1 MSKLENPAEGNQPS
15 VGDGKDT
22 HRKEATGTNSKHLK
36 QDQPRSQHSTKRQSS
51 VVKETISSPIIEIPD
66 LTEVDTNVEP
76 VESPRGFAFE
86 GHEDG
91 KPESDIE
98 GGGLG
103 AADNAQGY
111 DEYLPSAA
119 QQERQEQE
127 DVLDG
132 DVMVW
137 ETGTKAQKGHRRQQ
151 RGQEAPPVEPIN
163 GEEHAGSRQNSIA
176 DTVSRVSNGLGITMG
191 SPDSK
196 NQNIQL
202 VKPELNEICIPDETD
217 DESLL
222 TPTQDVAQRP
232 MHDHQV
238 DVGSTNPYGEQPMG
252 FWLGSGS
259 GPEKAGD
266 GYKMGGGLAEKNAAD
281 SNSGNSTGPPA
292 YTLNIMVRQFTK
304 EAERKLNM
312 CLNTVP
318 LDQEP
323 NVVELLS
330 EGVDVSF
337 DRTITALGYIARR
350 SRRRVTDAVMHWRR
364 GKSELKEM
372 AGTILEREVSAFRQA
387 QGERGV
393 SADESGSGSDQGTQK
408 EGREKPEALMDKV
421 QKAERTYQQA
431 ERQLSVSTFIL
442 WRVLIEVVRQSGKP
456 SAESA
461 EDKSLEEIMYKQL
474 RNMDPYEVSG
484 SLIQSAN
491 WSLLAELL
499 GEMSEHSFLSVSD
512 RFIGDLE
519 RFPTG
524 YTSGSAVSE
533 ATLCLLIHA
542 MRCLRLS
549 NTSLERFEEAADF
562 MKSMAKFFYRCEN
575 DSVCLAYCEVLG
587 QLILRLAGNLTAEV
601 NHPTWID
608 ATRTIYT
615 KAYKLVQ
622 RGPEQPFSRPA
633 TTLVVAVLCVSP
645 RETFLGRW
653 LDLMHT
659 LAARLRP
666 KIPTQDKYTIVAC
679 IARLLWSYLFR
690 YSDTLNA
697 KTRNMENVATELFG
711 ANIGGKA
718 GHQHVYHK
726 RHDWFAGADV
736 TVLLAA
742 AQILRSMAFSQL
754 NFTLENIFLPLL
766 KSSFDGTSLETMRPD
781 RVQLCVRAYACIMW
795 DHQHS
800 TRPSFPT
807 DEVVQSCM
815 DPLDFCNA
823 ATGAAGQVFK
833 PTSSNAAVHL
843 EVSGIFQNLLTVLH
857 NEVGCT
863 ILETAPSRRSSFED
877 SPTSPAIP
885 SPMQKISPSSN
896 SDAIFSSA
904 GTPTEASSQSS
915 GSGLKQRL
923 RSLSI
928 FHPQKKA
935 PLTEIFAVAI
945 SVVTWC
951 ADVGD
956 ASCYRHLVE
965 LLVKNVVHSDVS
977 IAAYCVDALKLL
989 VVKRHPGVVTGS
1001 FSSVAFLLD
1010 ERTASYVNHGYLSSD
1025 NYVRLVEV
1033 YLEVLQS
1040 WQESLLASPEED
1052 DEDVDAE
1059 PAAAMYDVNRGFV
1072 QQAPHFTREFDSLEL
1087 KNIANTVDE
1096 VEGNGLFFF
1105 FSHDSRLRYLG
1116 AEILRTVTQFDD
1128 SIYVLTET
1136 IAPGSNPGPRP
1147 QGPQPDQLQLSED
1160 PAKST
1165 ALKHNR
1171 TSSKFAADFG
1181 TRAIQV
1187 IGKMDFFSLI
1197 SAKRPLLSEAER
1209 KRCARLQRL
1218 GRKAIVLRIAESP
1231 HGVDAALWF
1240 KIFDA
1245 LLEQL
1250 VQKCVIQ
1257 IAIVRSLSCIRLV
1270 QLYDSIVRLA
1280 SGRPVGN
1287 ANALVWEYMLYLKV
1301 ACSSLTSTGDQRL
1314 HVPSSAMTQQPRTAK
1329 LRALQAVKRSN
1340 SLLVGRAFSAA
1351 AAGAGKPSQLL
1362 TVQHQKI
1369 TSARSVFRITIPLLT
1384 TSNVKLREALV
1395 EGLSCLN
1402 VNIFRSFVQE
1412 VDLALNG
1419 SADASSSLAS
1429 PTGQVISSRMSESIP
1444 RKAPLASAP
1453 PSSDSRASFDS
1464 KVQSAKYSHSHSK
1477 SLSPAVSQITVAT
1490 PLATEI
1496 CCIFNKVV
1504 SRFGRKNQQFA
1515 NDWILSR
1522 LQAFLLDVQAQLL
1535 SPSAQQSFQFQRLR
1549 RYFCGL
1555 LECLHR
1561 ELIKSGDV
1569 ERWLPFSFR
1578 KRAFMFMME
1587 WCGYGPSVNVFHR
1600 RYSTMAH
1607 VAGPSVT
1614 QIASLEL
1621 QKHQLQYSS
1630 ISCMTE
1636 LCSSSSMDSAYNSAA
1651 NAADEKAGQKNDSAE
1666 RMDTFDFEATL
1677 AWSDALFRTHN
1688 ERIRS
1693 LASTAVVDLL
1703 THTPSKQLAGRVVRR
1718 CYGND
1723 PCSCDYFV
1731 ALNGALQAGN
1741 GASAFASCPPYRML
1755 SLALFACGSDS
1766 YVVRSAAASMVET
1779 LERKFYHSD
1788 GCIRYVDGVCC
1799 RSRIIYKRTLFEL
1812 STYFANAHSEEKYMV
1827 ISELTMLFHLVD
1839 AAPRRDI
1846 IAVLLPW
1853 IQTVNLNI
1861 DERNHNDD
1869 DTNNNDN
1876 GIGDGSCNSLS
1887 KDCYASLMVLYN
1899 FIEITLK
1906 YSHLIQNEVEALWV
1920 ALASKPATSATEKRT
1935 DLTSGSEQT
1944 SSANES
1950 ASGARQIFDFLVD
1963 TFLKLHSLPFI
1974 ECARQIVVSLS
1985 GIPGFDAVNILLSR
1999 LVPKAM
2005 VPTRRMKAASKS
2017 QKHHNSNT
2025 PVFVHIPDSIFPY
2038 VADLQSLLR
2047 VPDGTPSAP
2056 AFSPGELY
2064 TIFLTD
2070 LACTPNKAVQDK
2082 LPLLLHLC
2090 FVLLDHQ
2097 FTLIQDQACS
2107 LLILL
2112 IHQYGSRDSPEAN
2125 KIVQILRS
2133 PDSKFHLWSYTDDG
2147 MPDFSSRTNSKNA
2160 VSSPRIPDSMDS
2172 MVRSVLDVFRPVS
2185 PEIQKQWS
2193 RVAVDWA
2200 TTCKVMHIAS
2210 RSFQVFR
2217 SLISFIDT
2225 RILRGM
2231 LSCLSKTISDESKGI
2246 QSFSM
2251 QILMTLNAITAE
2263 LPSSQLI
2270 DYPQLFWCTVASLST
2285 VHEHEFIEVLSTL
2298 SKFLSKI
2305 DLDSDETVQCL
2316 ISTFPPHWE
2325 GRFEGLQKILLTGLS
2340 SATAGAPSLALL
2352 RRLDLLKDSQ
2362 IVGSGPERLL
2372 LSLLANLPVLL
2383 HSQTIGKFSAETV
2396 HSAEVIVGMA
2406 ERNKLPGLARIIRS
2420 LVHKRFRNKE
2430 DFLSQTVSALKAHFF
2445 PTYSAEALVFL
2456 LGLLFNSTSWIKTEV
2471 MSLLKHVFRAIDL
2484 SSDEF
2489 VGLGADLVAPLL
2501 RLLMTDYVDDALEVL
2516 DEASAISASPFD
2528 KHYLMMSAGDST
2540 MRKEYE
2546 KIATLFGIPDE
2557 SGWSVPMPAVSTA
2570 RTRNNIHAVYLACK
2584 RESKLE
2590 GKTLESPE
2598 AASQAQMTPE
2608 AGIPSELPSSITPEP
2623 DVGEFDAS
2631 DVESDLPL
2639 EPSVSVPS
2647 SYVQYNPLTPEAQ
2660 QQLNEQQLFS
2670 ANYGLR
2676 TNNGSV
2682 MNGNTA
2688 GNGETDSLSNM
2699 LATLENLDSFFTRD
2713 SLGFTDSGVQMDKTG
2728 SNNSHNSVT
2737 KGAQSAFKVVRNSI
2751 GSVASERNGSS
2762 LGKNNAAIRGNRDT
2776 GYTIGMNARSSSG
2789 NRAGRGIG
2797 STLFGTPN
2805 PSQQK
2810 GESDGLFG
2818 FDSLILGRS
2827 HRKSPNAGASRL
2839 GDFGTPPLRL
2849 SSPRS
2854 PYRSTRFGRH
2864 SRRPAQ

>member
-1 MSKLENPAEGNQPS
+1 MSEPQNPEEGKRADLADQSNNKGQ
-15 VGDGKDT
+15 KDEDSNIRHT
-22 HRKEATGTNSKHLK
+22 K
-36 QDQPRSQHSTKRQSS
+36 QEHSTKQQGSAQNGMF
-51 VVKETISSPIIEIPD
+51 SSPIIEIPD
-66 LTEVDTNVEP
+66 LSEADTSGESGQSPQGFVFGGSEGSKQEMQRDGSQNNENDRQQSASERGMMSEKGMINEKGIISEKGMISEEVQTLNKKVL
-76 VESPRGFAFE
+76 
-86 GHEDG
+86 
-91 KPESDIE
+91 PES
-98 GGGLG
+98 
-103 AADNAQGY
+103 
-111 DEYLPSAA
+111 
-119 QQERQEQE
+119 
-127 DVLDG
+127 
-132 DVMVW
+132 
-137 ETGTKAQKGHRRQQ
+137 GTKRGHRRQQ
-151 RGQEAPPVEPIN
+151 QGQQIQQMQKAEPR
-163 GEEHAGSRQNSIA
+163 AA
-176 DTVSRVSNGLGITMG
+176 DTTSSGLGI
-191 SPDSK
+191 SVAS
-196 NQNIQL
+196 QNAQ
-202 VKPELNEICIPDETD
+202 VQHTQYAMQPQLNEICIPDETD
-217 DESLL
+217 EESLP
-222 TPTQDVAQRP
+222 TPTQETAQRP

-238 DVGSTNPYGEQPMG
+238 DSGDTNPYGEQPMG
-252 FWLGSGS
+252 FWLGAENG
-259 GPEKAGD
+259 GG
-266 GYKMGGGLAEKNAAD
+266 GYKMGGETGKRNTGMAE
-281 SNSGNSTGPPA
+281 SGSRRGPPA

-318 LDQEP
+318 VDQEP
-323 NVVELLS
+323 NVVELLA
-330 EGVDVSF
+330 EGIDATF
-337 DRTITALGYIARR
+337 DRTIAALGYIARQ

-372 AGTILEREVSAFRQA
+372 ARTILERDISAYRQA
-387 QGERGV
+387 QGESGASR
-393 SADESGSGSDQGTQK
+393 DENGKDGACGSKGTENVPK
-408 EGREKPEALMDKV
+408 EGRKKTAELLEKV
-421 QKAERTYQQA
+421 QKAERTYRQA

-456 SAESA
+456 SSESA

-484 SLIQSAN
+484 SLIESVN
-491 WSLLAELL
+491 WSLLAELV

-549 NTSLERFEEAADF
+549 NTSLERFEETADF
-562 MKSMAKFFYRCEN
+562 LKSMAKFFYRCEN

-587 QLILRLAGNLTAEV
+587 QLVLRLAGNLTAEV

-608 ATRTIYT
+608 ATRTIYA
-615 KAYKLVQ
+615 KAYKLAQ

-645 RETFLGRW
+645 RDTFLGRW
-653 LDLMHT
+653 LDLTHT
-659 LAARLRP
+659 LVARLRP
-666 KIPTQDKYTIVAC
+666 KLPAQDKYTIVAC

-697 KTRNMENVATELFG
+697 KTRNMQNVATELFSG
-711 ANIGGKA
+711 GISANST
-718 GHQHVYHK
+718 HQHTYHR
-726 RHDWFAGADV
+726 RHDWFAGADAS
-736 TVLLAA
+736 VLLAA
-742 AQILRSMAFSQL
+742 AQILRAMAFSQL

-766 KSSFDGTSLETMRPD
+766 KSSFDGASLETMRPD
-781 RVQLCVRAYACIMW
+781 RVQLCLRAYACIMW

-800 TRPSFPT
+800 SRPFFPT
-807 DEVVQSCM
+807 DEIVQSCM

-823 ATGAAGQVFK
+823 ATGSAGQVFK

-843 EVSGIFQNLLTVLH
+843 EVSGIFQNLLAMLH
-857 NEVGCT
+857 REVGCT
-863 ILETAPSRRSSFED
+863 ILETAPTRRSSSVED
-877 SPTSPAIP
+877 SPTSPIAAS
-885 SPMQKISPSSN
+885 SPLQGGSPSSIP
-896 SDAIFSSA
+896 DATFASADSSSQ
-904 GTPTEASSQSS
+904 SSQSS

-923 RSLSI
+923 CSLSI
-928 FHPQKKA
+928 FHTQKKA
-935 PLTEIFAVAI
+935 PLAEIFAVAI

-956 ASCYRHLVE
+956 ASSYRRLVE
-965 LLVKNVVHSDVS
+965 LLVKNVVHADAS

-1001 FSSVAFLLD
+1001 FSSVAFMLD
-1010 ERTASYVNHGYLSSD
+1010 ERTASYVSHGYLCSD

-1040 WQESLLASPEED
+1040 WQESLLASP
-1052 DEDVDAE
+1052 DEDGAVVDAE

-1072 QQAPHFTREFDSLEL
+1072 QQAPHFTRQLDSLEL

-1128 SIYVLTET
+1128 SIYALTEKAVPGA
-1136 IAPGSNPGPRP
+1136 APGSNPG
-1147 QGPQPDQLQLSED
+1147 LQLLPDKSD
-1160 PAKST
+1160 PKPSHT
-1165 ALKHNR
+1165 R
-1171 TSSKFAADFG
+1171 TPSKFAADFG

-1187 IGKMDFFSLI
+1187 IGKMDFFSFI
-1197 SAKRPLLSEAER
+1197 AAKRALLSEAER

-1240 KIFDA
+1240 KIFDSV
-1245 LLEQL
+1245 LEQL
-1250 VQKCVIQ
+1250 AQKCVIQ

-1270 QLYDSIVRLA
+1270 QLYDSIVRLG
-1280 SGRPVGN
+1280 SGRPVGS

-1314 HVPSSAMTQQPRTAK
+1314 HVPSSSTALPPKNAK

-1419 SADASSSLAS
+1419 NADPSSSLAS
-1429 PTGQVISSRMSESIP
+1429 SSAQVVSARIWDSGP
-1444 RKAPLASAP
+1444 RKAALASAP
-1453 PSSDSRASFDS
+1453 PSSDSSTSLAS
-1464 KVQSAKYSHSHSK
+1464 KQHSAKYSHSHSR
-1477 SLSPAVSQITVAT
+1477 SLSPAVSPITVAT

-1496 CCIFNKVV
+1496 CCILNKVI

-1515 NDWILSR
+1515 DDWILSR
-1522 LQAFLLDVQAQLL
+1522 LQALLLDVQAQLL
-1535 SPSAQQSFQFQRLR
+1535 SPSAQHSFKFQRLR

-1561 ELIKSGDV
+1561 ELVKSADV
-1569 ERWLPFSFR
+1569 ERWLPYSFR

-1587 WCGYGPSVNVFHR
+1587 WSGYGPSISLFQN

-1607 VAGPSVT
+1607 AAGSSVT
-1614 QIASLEL
+1614 MIASLEL
-1621 QKHQLQYSS
+1621 QKHQLQYSA

-1636 LCSSSSMDSAYNSAA
+1636 LCSSSAMDSAYNVDTDGKSRP
-1651 NAADEKAGQKNDSAE
+1651 KSGKQVKP
-1666 RMDTFDFEATL
+1666 DTFDFDATL
-1677 AWSDALFRTHN
+1677 SWSDALFKTHN
-1688 ERIRS
+1688 ERIRC
-1693 LASTAVVDLL
+1693 LASTAVIDLL
-1703 THTPSKQLAGRVVRR
+1703 THTPSKVLAGHVVRR

-1723 PCSCDYFV
+1723 PCACDYFV
-1731 ALNGALQAGN
+1731 ALNGALQAEN
-1741 GASAFASCPPYRML
+1741 HSSALASCPPYRML

-1779 LERKFYHSD
+1779 LEQRFYHSD

-1812 STYFANAHSEEKYMV
+1812 STYFANAHPEEKYMV

-1839 AAPRRDI
+1839 SVPRRDI

-1861 DERNHNDD
+1861 SRSTNDD
-1869 DTNNNDN
+1869 DPNSNGGDN
-1876 GIGDGSCNSLS
+1876 VSDSHTYAEPSDES
-1887 KDCYASLMVLYN
+1887 YASLMVLYN

-1920 ALASKPATSATEKRT
+1920 ALASKPATSITEKRAE
-1935 DLTSGSEQT
+1935 LTSGNGQIP
-1944 SSANES
+1944 SADET
-1950 ASGARQIFDFLVD
+1950 ASGARQIFDFLVE

-1985 GIPGFDAVNILLSR
+1985 GIPGFDAVNVLLSR
-1999 LVPKAM
+1999 LEPKAM
-2005 VPTRRMKAASKS
+2005 VPAHRIKTTSKS
-2017 QKHHNSNT
+2017 QKHQSST
-2025 PVFVHIPDSIFPY
+2025 SPVFVHIPDKIFPY
-2038 VADLQSLLR
+2038 VADLQALLR
-2047 VPDGTPSAP
+2047 VPEGTPSAP

-2064 TIFLTD
+2064 TIFLAD

-2097 FTLIQDQACS
+2097 LVLIQDQACS

-2112 IHQYGSRDSPEAN
+2112 IHQYGSRDSPEA
-2125 KIVQILRS
+2125 KEIVKMLRS

-2147 MPDFSSRTNSKNA
+2147 MPTLSSRTSSKNT

-2172 MVRSVLDVFRPVS
+2172 MVRSVLDVFRPVA

-2193 RVAVDWA
+2193 RIAVDWA

-2325 GRFEGLQKILLTGLS
+2325 GRFEGLQKILLTGLRS
-2340 SATAGAPSLALL
+2340 GTAGTPSLALL

-2396 HSAEVIVGMA
+2396 HSAEVIVAMA
-2406 ERNKLPGLARIIRS
+2406 DRNNLPGLARIIRS

-2445 PTYSAEALVFL
+2445 PTYSAETLVFL
-2456 LGLLFNSTSWIKTEV
+2456 LGLLFNSTPWVKTEV

-2584 RESKLE
+2584 RESKIE
-2590 GKTLESPE
+2590 GKPVESSE
-2598 AASQAQMTPE
+2598 AVSQAQMTPE
-2608 AGIPSELPSSITPEP
+2608 AGVSPELPNVITPEP
-2623 DVGEFDAS
+2623 DMGEFDAS

-2647 SYVQYNPLTPEAQ
+2647 SYVQYNPLTPEIQ

-2670 ANYGLR
+2670 ANDELSV
-2676 TNNGSV
+2676 NNGSV
-2682 MNGNTA
+2682 TGNYGA
-2688 GNGETDSLSNM
+2688 GNGDTDSLSNM

-2713 SLGFTDSGVQMDKTG
+2713 TLGFADSEAQIDKTG
-2728 SNNSHNSVT
+2728 GGNSHNAVT

-2751 GSVASERNGSS
+2751 GSVASERNNSN
-2762 LGKNNAAIRGNRDT
+2762 LGKTNTTMRGNRDT
-2776 GYTIGMNARSSSG
+2776 SYTMGMNPRNSRG
-2789 NRAGRGIG
+2789 NRASRGIG

-2805 PSQQK
+2805 QSLQK

-2827 HRKSPNAGASRL
+2827 HRKSPNAGTNRL
-2839 GDFGTPPLRL
+2839 GDLGTPPLRL
-2849 SSPRS
+2849 GTPRS
-2854 PYRSTRFGRH
+2854 PYRASRFGRH
-2864 SRRPAQ
+2864 SRRSAQ